1 MNLFEEQF
9 AFIGDWLAARKRRGE
24 LRRLDTNVLAP
35 WPAAGQRNLV
45 IGQDIAVE
53 LGHPDDGSVAFLV
66 WRESTE
72 DDRGGRTLLVGP
84 DLPAAR
90 GQRLPFAKVVM
101 IQGRGFDAD
110 NTCARYRRLEAVRY
124 GIDLRG
130 YMMRAASQV
139 SREWS
144 RVSHAALAGGFNF
157 AILGQALIEAYTSID
172 FVDRADVLLVTASR
186 ADVMAFRHL
195 ADRVT
200 QVIAAM
206 NKMSVEM
213 DLDCGSCSFAP
224 VCEAVE
230 GLRAM
235 RRARENKHS

>member
-1 MNLFEEQF
+1 MNLFEEELT
-9 AFIGDWLAARKRRGE
+9 FIEDWLAERERRGE
-24 LRRLDTNVLAP
+24 LRRLDGNALPP

-45 IGQDIAVE
+45 IGRDIAVE

-66 WRESTE
+66 WSESTE
-72 DDRGGRTLLVGP
+72 VVRGGRTLLVGP
-84 DLPAAR
+84 DLHTAGGR
-90 GQRLPFAKVVM
+90 RLPLAKVVM

-110 NTCARYRRLEAVRY
+110 NACARYRRLEAVRY

-157 AILGQALIEAYTSID
+157 AILGQALIEAYTAID

-186 ADVMAFRHL
+186 ADVMAFRPL

-213 DLDCGSCSFAP
+213 DLDCGNCTFAP

-235 RRARENKHS
+235 RRARENKHA